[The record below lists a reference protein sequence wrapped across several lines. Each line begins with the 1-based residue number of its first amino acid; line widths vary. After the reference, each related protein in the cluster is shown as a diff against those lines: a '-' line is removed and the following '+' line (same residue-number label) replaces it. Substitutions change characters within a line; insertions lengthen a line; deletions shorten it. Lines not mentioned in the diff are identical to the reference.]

1 VFPEPLTIFIE
12 QEVKF
17 KEGSMKKVLIAVD
30 ETEGSKSV
38 LSVFRNMVRP
48 PESVVLV
55 HVQQLEGKSLM
66 IDMLGEAEMSTLRE
80 SLKGTEHKEALDRKS
95 EKILNYYKKELDNG
109 GLVNVKT
116 VIRDGV
122 PSEEIMK
129 VAQEEGVDLVITGYN
144 GKTLMQR
151 LFSGS
156 VSKDIEKNAP
166 VPVLVAKNPT
176 EAEKYAWTATAAMN
190 LKGSN

>member
-1 VFPEPLTIFIE
+1 
-12 QEVKF
+12 
-17 KEGSMKKVLIAVD
+17 MKKVLIAVD
-30 ETEGSKSV
+30 ETEGSKAV

-55 HVQQLEGKSLM
+55 HVQQLEGKSMM
-66 IDMLGEAEMSTLRE
+66 IDMLGDAERSTLRE
-80 SLKGTEHKEALDRKS
+80 SLQGTEYKDALDRKS
-95 EKILNYYKKELDNG
+95 EKILNFYRKELDNG

-116 VIRDGV
+116 VVRDGV

-129 VAQEEGVDLVITGYN
+129 VSQEEGADLIITGYN

-151 LFSGS
+151 LISGS

-176 EAEKYAWTATAAMN
+176 EAERYAWNTAAVVN
-190 LKGSN
+190 LKGNV

>member
-1 VFPEPLTIFIE
+1 
-12 QEVKF
+12 
-17 KEGSMKKVLIAVD
+17 MKKVLIAVD
-30 ETEGSKSV
+30 ETEGSKAV

-55 HVQQLEGKSLM
+55 HVQQLEGKSMM

-80 SLKGTEHKEALDRKS
+80 QLNGSDHKEALNKRS
-95 EKILNYYKKELDNG
+95 QKILGFYKKELDNG

-116 VIRDGV
+116 VVRDGV

-129 VAQEEGVDLVITGYN
+129 VAQEEGADLIITGYT
-144 GKTLMQR
+144 GKTIMQR
-151 LFSGS
+151 FISGS

-166 VPVLVAKNPT
+166 VPVLVAKGIT
-176 EAEKYAWTATAAMN
+176 EAEKYAWSAAAP
-190 LKGSN
+190 LKVKTGH

>member
-1 VFPEPLTIFIE
+1 
-12 QEVKF
+12 
-17 KEGSMKKVLIAVD
+17 M
-30 ETEGSKSV
+30 
-38 LSVFRNMVRP
+38 
-48 PESVVLV
+48 
-55 HVQQLEGKSLM
+55 
-66 IDMLGEAEMSTLRE
+66 
-80 SLKGTEHKEALDRKS
+80 KGTEHKEELDRKS
-95 EKILNYYKKELDNG
+95 EKIMNYYKKELDNG
-109 GLVNVKT
+109 GLVSVKT

-129 VAQEEGVDLVITGYN
+129 VAQEEGVDLIITGYN

>member
-1 VFPEPLTIFIE
+1 
-12 QEVKF
+12 
-17 KEGSMKKVLIAVD
+17 MKKVLIAVD

-55 HVQQLEGKSLM
+55 HVQQLEGKSLL
-66 IDMLGEAEMSTLRE
+66 IDMLGEAELSTLRE

-95 EKILNYYKKELDNG
+95 EKILNYYRKGLDNG

-116 VIRDGV
+116 VVRDGI
-122 PSEEIMK
+122 PSEEILK
-129 VAQEEGVDLVITGYN
+129 VAQEEGVDLIITGYN
-144 GKTLMQR
+144 GKTIMQR
-151 LFSGS
+151 LLTGS
-156 VSKDIEKNAP
+156 LSKEMEKNAP

-176 EAEKYAWTATAAMN
+176 EAEKYAWSAATAMD
-190 LKGSN
+190 LEESN

>member
-1 VFPEPLTIFIE
+1 
-12 QEVKF
+12 
-17 KEGSMKKVLIAVD
+17 MKKVLIAVD
-30 ETEGSKSV
+30 ETEGSTAV

-55 HVQQLEGKSLM
+55 HVQQLEGKSM
-66 IDMLGEAEMSTLRE
+66 IIDMLGDAERSTLRE
-80 SLKGTEHKEALDRKS
+80 SLKGTEYKEALDRKS
-95 EKILNYYKKELDNG
+95 EKILNFYRKELDNG

-116 VIRDGV
+116 VVRDGV

-129 VAQEEGVDLVITGYN
+129 VAQEEGADLIITGYN

-151 LFSGS
+151 LLSGS
-156 VSKDIEKNAP
+156 VSKDVEKNAP

-176 EAEKYAWTATAAMN
+176 EAEKYAWNTAAAVN
-190 LKGSN
+190 LKGNV

>member
-1 VFPEPLTIFIE
+1 
-12 QEVKF
+12 
-17 KEGSMKKVLIAVD
+17 MKKVLIAVD
-30 ETEGSKSV
+30 ETEGSKAV

-55 HVQQLEGKSLM
+55 HVQQLEGKSMM
-66 IDMLGEAEMSTLRE
+66 IDMLGDAERSTLRE
-80 SLKGTEHKEALDRKS
+80 SLKGTEYKDALDRKS
-95 EKILNYYKKELDNG
+95 EKILNFYRKELDNG

-116 VIRDGV
+116 VVRDGV

-129 VAQEEGVDLVITGYN
+129 VSQEEGADLIITGYN

-151 LFSGS
+151 LISGS
-156 VSKDIEKNAP
+156 VSKDVEKNAP

-176 EAEKYAWTATAAMN
+176 EAERYAWNTAAAVN
-190 LKGSN
+190 LKGNV

>member
-1 VFPEPLTIFIE
+1 
-12 QEVKF
+12 
-17 KEGSMKKVLIAVD
+17 LIAVD
-30 ETEGSKSV
+30 ETEGSKAV

-55 HVQQLEGKSLM
+55 HVQQLEGKSM
-66 IDMLGEAEMSTLRE
+66 IIDMLGDAERSTLRE
-80 SLKGTEHKEALDRKS
+80 SLKGTDYKEALDRKS
-95 EKILNYYKKELDNG
+95 EKILNFYRKELDNG

-116 VIRDGV
+116 VVRDGV

-129 VAQEEGVDLVITGYN
+129 VAQEEDADLILTGYN

-151 LFSGS
+151 LISGS
-156 VSKDIEKNAP
+156 VSKDVERNAP

-176 EAEKYAWTATAAMN
+176 EAERYAWNTAAAVN
-190 LKGSN
+190 LKGNI

>member
-1 VFPEPLTIFIE
+1 
-12 QEVKF
+12 
-17 KEGSMKKVLIAVD
+17 MKKVLIAVD
-30 ETEGSKSV
+30 ETEGSKAV
-38 LSVFRNMVRP
+38 LSVVRNMVRP

-55 HVQQLEGKSLM
+55 HVQQLEGKSMM
-66 IDMLGEAEMSTLRE
+66 IDMLGDAERSTLRE
-80 SLKGTEHKEALDRKS
+80 SLQGTEYKDALDRKS
-95 EKILNYYKKELDNG
+95 EKILNFYRKELDNG

-129 VAQEEGVDLVITGYN
+129 VAQEVGADLIITGYN

-151 LFSGS
+151 LISGS

-176 EAEKYAWTATAAMN
+176 EAERYAWNAAAAVN
-190 LKGSN
+190 LKGNV